1 MYLVITTIYQIFRPN
16 LQVII
21 QWYEVV
27 EKKDD
32 TNKMRERRRGKETK
46 KDAHKEAKR
55 ETSMREDNN

>member
-1 MYLVITTIYQIFRPN
+1 MRNYQIFRPN